1 MIIHE
6 KTVVFEW
13 DATEV
18 EHREKGNDWYWGLG
32 VAVLVGVIL
41 SIIGGNYLLAV
52 LLGLGG
58 IMLGLYGN
66 DRPHAV
72 HIEISE
78 RGVSLNKN
86 LYLFKAMKSFWIFRD
101 RRGRDRLILVT
112 GRPVMPTHILTF
124 GEGID
129 PVTVR
134 LFLLKHLEEKETK
147 ESFVDLL
154 AEMIGM

>member
-6 KTVVFEW
+6 KTKLFEW

-32 VAVLVGVIL
+32 VATVAGVVLCVIFA
-41 SIIGGNYLLAV
+41 NYLLAI
-52 LLGLGG
+52 LLAVGG

-66 DRPHAV
+66 DRPHRV

-78 RGVSLNKN
+78 RGVALNGS
-86 LYLFKAMKSFWIFRD
+86 LYLFSTMKSFWLFRD
-101 RRGRDRLILVT
+101 RRGRDRLMLVT
-112 GRPVMPTHILTF
+112 GRPILPMHILTF

-134 LFLLKHLEEKETK
+134 LFLAKHLAEKETK
-147 ESFVDLL
+147 ESIVDLL